1 MRRFKDVGIKVC
13 GMRDSANIR
22 EVSELNPDYMG
33 FIFYPKS
40 KRYVGDNFVVPEIP
54 NAIIKVGVFVNE
66 STEVISRLAK
76 KCSIDHVQLHGDET
90 PLQCDELKALGFTVI
105 KAFGV
110 SEDFDFDVLGPY
122 KNVCNYF
129 LFDTHGQNYGGT
141 GVSFDWDVLQKY
153 DQEVPFFLSGGLSL
167 ANAENALN
175 INGMNIHTLDV
186 NSNFEIEPAVKEVAK
201 LDELFKLRID
211 NYELRS
217 KE

>member
-1 MRRFKDVGIKVC
+1 VRRVKQVAIKVC
-13 GMRDSANIR
+13 GMRDATNIR
-22 EVSELNPDYMG
+22 KVSGLCPDYLG

-54 NAIIKVGVFVNE
+54 NAITKVGVFVNE
-66 STEVISRLAK
+66 STDVISRLAE

-110 SEDFDFDVLGPY
+110 SEDFDFNLLNLY
-122 KNVCNYF
+122 KSRCNYF
-129 LFDTHGQNYGGT
+129 LFDTTGKSYGGT
-141 GVSFDWDVLQKY
+141 GRSFDWDVLQKY

-167 ANAENALN
+167 VNTENALN
-175 INGMNIHTLDV
+175 IKSMNIHALDV
-186 NSNFEIEPAVKEVAK
+186 NSKFEIEPGVKDVAK
-201 LDELFKLRID
+201 LDELFKLRIN

-217 KE
+217 NQ

>member
-1 MRRFKDVGIKVC
+1 MGRVKDVGIKVC

-22 EVSELNPDYMG
+22 KVSELNPDYMG

-76 KCSIDHVQLHGDET
+76 KFSIDHVQLHGDET

-110 SEDFDFDVLGPY
+110 SEDFDFDVLGLY
-122 KNVCNYF
+122 KSVCNYF

-167 ANAENALN
+167 ANAENALK
-175 INGMNIHTLDV
+175 INGMNIHALDV

-201 LDELFKLRID
+201 LDKLFKLRID